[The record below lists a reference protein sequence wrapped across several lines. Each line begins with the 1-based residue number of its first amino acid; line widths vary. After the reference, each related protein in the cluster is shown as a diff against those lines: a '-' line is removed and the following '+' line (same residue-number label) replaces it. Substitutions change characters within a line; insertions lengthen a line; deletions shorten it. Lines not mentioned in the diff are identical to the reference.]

1 MIELPF
7 NPCQLIMS
15 QMKIWDISDSSKW
28 EALKSGYGIVLHWN
42 HLQVIQALVVRNTD
56 MLELSN
62 ITVWNHAVIW
72 LTPAINETMKQN
84 LMSISANALRSC
96 LMSNNCEISFEKF
109 TKMLLNVHPP
119 KLWCSKRVCIINIFV
134 SNARSKIR
142 SWCLNSANV
151 WIVYIGTIQTLA
163 IAMADVKSAR

>member
-1 MIELPF
+1 MVELPF

-15 QMKIWDISDSSKW
+15 QMKIWYISDSSKW

-96 LMSNNCEISFEKF
+96 LMSNNCEILFERIHENATKCTSFQIMMIQAYNR
-109 TKMLLNVHPP
+109 TYL
-119 KLWCSKRVCIINIFV
+119 
-134 SNARSKIR
+134 
-142 SWCLNSANV
+142 SAMPVRISAVNV
-151 WIVYIGTIQTLA
+151 WIA
-163 IAMADVKSAR
+163 N

>member
-1 MIELPF
+1 MVELPF

-28 EALKSGYGIVLHWN
+28 EALKSSYGIVLHWY
-42 HLQVIQALVVRNTD
+42 HLQIVQALVVRNTD

-72 LTPAINETMKQN
+72 LTPTIDDTMKQN

-96 LMSNNCEISFEKF
+96 LMSNNCEILFEKIHENVTKF
-109 TKMLLNVHPP
+109 TSFQIMMIQAGAYNRTY
-119 KLWCSKRVCIINIFV
+119 S
-134 SNARSKIR
+134 
-142 SWCLNSANV
+142 SAMPVRISAVDV
-151 WIVYIGTIQTLA
+151 WIVPMFELCT
-163 IAMADVKSAR
+163 SALFKHWP